1 MRHELKGFE
10 KFKAVLA
17 KWIVINIA
25 ARISPLAVLSLCLEV
40 GMDYTNS
47 IEANNDEYE

>member
-1 MRHELKGFE
+1 MKQELTGFDA
-10 KFKAVLA
+10 FKAHLA

-40 GMDYTNS
+40 SGGYHDA
-47 IEANNDEYE
+47 IEATDND